1 MNGACAKLH
10 VASARCALSHTL
22 RRPAVALAFP
32 WQVKTT
38 ADGHRTYEGS
48 IKDMFKLAAS
58 EAKNGILTLTHT
70 LASPRNSPR
79 GKDKEDKR
87 EREREDK
94 PWRFGRVQN
103 LQANPHLA
111 PPPPPQHQAAA
122 AAAPGHPMNHSFL
135 QGTSPHRP
143 GDGGGPTCH
152 GPGDRGYQQQQQLQ
166 VPLPPMSGS
175 ESGLPGGTRPVEG
188 PTRRQ
193 AACSDTGVAPGASG
207 SGFGN
212 MAAAGLAAAVG
223 RVDRTMQ
230 SVLSG
235 FSGLKH
241 SVAQGG
247 RAALGYL
254 PHNGYKPQTT
264 GKSNGKLDCALHQRL
279 FTSCAWMQDGPVCKA
294 LS

>member
-1 MNGACAKLH
+1 MNDTSCPPAI
-10 VASARCALSHTL
+10 ALS
-22 RRPAVALAFP
+22 FP
-32 WQVKTT
+32 RQVKTT

-87 EREREDK
+87 EREREEK
-94 PWRFGRVQN
+94 PWRFGRAQN
-103 LQANPHLA
+103 QQQNPLTA
-111 PPPPPQHQAAA
+111 PPPPQQQQQAAHL
-122 AAAPGHPMNHSFL
+122 PLNQSFS
-135 QGTSPHRP
+135 QVASPHRP
-143 GDGGGPTCH
+143 GDGGGNTCH
-152 GPGDRGYQQQQQLQ
+152 GPGDRAYQQQQQQQQHFQ

-175 ESGLPGGTRPVEG
+175 ESGLPGGTRPAEG

-193 AACSDTGVAPGASG
+193 AACSDTGGPPGASG

-235 FSGLKH
+235 FSGLRH

-264 GKSNGKLDCALHQRL
+264 GKVIGKASFGQNIGELYHLHQRL
-279 FTSCAWMQDGPVCKA
+279 CTSRSWTQKGPMCKA
-294 LS
+294 SS